1 MKKIISIVLIVVLAT
16 SVLTGCVGNEKR
28 PSKEVYTQKDNL
40 DFNFSVDP
48 ETFTFEVESMELR
61 RRLQNHWRK

>member
-1 MKKIISIVLIVVLAT
+1 M
-16 SVLTGCVGNEKR
+16 CWQRKR

-48 ETFTFEVESMELR
+48 ETFTFEVESNGTTEKASEPLEKMKVSNLKDDGD
-61 RRLQNHWRK
+61 NIS